1 MKKKKIKHFLVTG
14 GLGFIGSN
22 IVKLLIS
29 KGYKVTVFDNSS
41 RGKIKKLGF
50 LRTKVKIVSGDI
62 KNFNSLK
69 KAFKNIDA
77 VIHLAYI
84 NGTKY
89 FYTKPN
95 EVLDVAV
102 KGIVNVFD
110 LCIKKKI
117 KEIYLASSSEVYQ
130 TPSSVPTSEK
140 EMLKVP
146 DIYNPRFSYGTGKI
160 LTEVMGINYGKKY
173 FKKLII
179 FRPHNVYGP
188 DMGDE
193 HVVPELIRKAIRS
206 KKNHI
211 ILKGS
216 GKEIRSFIYIDDFI
230 EAFNSLLIRGKHLEV
245 YNIGTNTAINMKKLL
260 KNILLILKKS
270 YKIKYS
276 PTPLGG
282 TKIRNPSIK
291 KIKKLGFKPK
301 ISLKEGLKKT
311 INFYIKTLE
320 KKGV

>member
-1 MKKKKIKHFLVTG
+1 MKKNKIKHFLVTG

-29 KGYKVTVFDNSS
+29 RGHKVTVFDNSS

-50 LRTKVKIVSGDI
+50 LKTKVKIVSGDI

-69 KAFKNIDA
+69 KAFKNVDA

-160 LTEVMGINYGKKY
+160 LTEVMGVNYGKKY

-188 DMGDE
+188 DMGEE
-193 HVVPELIRKAIRS
+193 HVVPELIRKVIKS

-216 GKEIRSFIYIDDFI
+216 GKEIRSFIYIDDFV
-230 EAFNSLLIRGKHLEV
+230 EAFNSLLMRGKHLEV
-245 YNIGTNTAINMKKLL
+245 YNIGTNAAINMKKLL
-260 KNILLILKKS
+260 KNILSIMKKN
-270 YKIKYS
+270 YKIKNS
-276 PTPLGG
+276 PIALGG

-311 INFYIKTLE
+311 INFYLKTLE